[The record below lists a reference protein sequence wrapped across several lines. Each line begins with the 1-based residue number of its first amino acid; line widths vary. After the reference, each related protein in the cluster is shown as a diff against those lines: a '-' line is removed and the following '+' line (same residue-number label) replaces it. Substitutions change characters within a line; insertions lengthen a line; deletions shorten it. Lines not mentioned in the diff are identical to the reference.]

1 MFCKIVNVNDKKL
14 YLRAIQLGIGMQRTN
29 ISRDVKEDLE
39 ANRIY
44 LPKTFREFKGDKK
57 KILLNQNIKQS
68 ISQDLKDFLLKTN
81 SYYSNSWEGIKK
93 LPLRYS
99 ITVSIASELYQ
110 RIGLKIINNNCN
122 VWKKRI
128 HLKLFE
134 KIYYTFFAL
143 IKLFFSKNKINKEID
158 RECKNVLKKI

>member
-1 MFCKIVNVNDKKL
+1 MKIKKIINLTRDKVTLKSRKG
-14 YLRAIQLGIGMQRTN
+14 YLRLDKNERVSN
-29 ISRDVKEDLE
+29 
-39 ANRIY
+39 
-44 LPKTFREFKGDKK
+44 FK
-57 KILLNQNIKQS
+57 N
-68 ISQDLKDFLLKTN
+68 FLLKTN
-81 SYYSNSWEGIKK
+81 SYYLNSWEGIKK

-99 ITVSIASELYQ
+99 ITVSIAAELYQ

-122 VWKKRI
+122 VWEKRI

-158 RECKNVLKKI
+158 RECKNVLKRFKIL